1 MIECYF
7 FGHETPPVSESQA
20 WELMTAGEIARAKQF
35 LHPKP
40 RREFLLTR
48 GALKQIL
55 ARKLGRSPAALE
67 FLQNA
72 SGKPFL
78 EDCDLHFNVS
88 HSHGISLIGLRQGG
102 TLGVDVEP
110 LKDLTSRESLARRWF
125 HPAEVTQL
133 EALGWDIQTFFSI
146 WTAKEAVVKA
156 LGTGLG
162 FGMDEVWIHLNP
174 KGHLVLKQLGKT
186 REIPAEWN
194 LDSRKLHEK
203 QVASVAY
210 QGRPAV
216 IVWQELGN
224 PLESL
229 K

>member
-1 MIECYF
+1 
-7 FGHETPPVSESQA
+7 
-20 WELMTAGEIARAKQF
+20 MTHGEIARAKQF

-55 ARKLGRSPAALE
+55 ALKLGKSPTTLD
-67 FLQNA
+67 FQQNA

-78 EDCDLHFNVS
+78 DGINLHFNVS
-88 HSHGISLIGLRQGG
+88 HSHGISLIGFRQDGP
-102 TLGVDVEP
+102 LGVDVEP

-125 HPAEVTQL
+125 HPAEVVQL
-133 EALGWDIQTFFSI
+133 ESNGWDIQTFFSI

-162 FGMDEVWIHLNP
+162 FGMDEVWIHLDP
-174 KGHLVLKQLGKT
+174 KSQPVLKQLGKT
-186 REIPAEWN
+186 LEIPMEWN
-194 LDSRKLHEK
+194 LSSQKLHEK

-210 QGRPAV
+210 QGPPSV